1 MANNSELE
9 PTSVIDTQ
17 SADIGR
23 VVAKTATGIGK
34 TLTLPLRELGKVE
47 NVDEKMR
54 SELVFNP
61 FTGTVTPRGF
71 LNPKNLPYPKQEPS
85 PLAEDLR
92 KLSTK
97 ATYNLSNV
105 LTSLGEMGQRQAS
118 MFSGIERLDE
128 DIWKN
133 QKSWDKLTPKQ
144 KEIAKNQLFNEE
156 GNPRKPETT
165 LGMML
170 DMTAFFLVSGGVYK
184 ALPKAVEESIKQK
197 GVKGIV
203 AGELGFQVTGD
214 YDENT
219 ANAIQDIFMEKGSAP
234 YNIINFFAAQ
244 EVDSESLKRA
254 KLAMTDLMTATSI
267 VGAFGVVGATKSM
280 LDGIIKTIF
289 KGKYK
294 NSDDLEIK
302 ETDTPEIQNEKNADI
317 GTLTEDILLKTRS
330 NHQQIEELNPSLLG
344 TMLGLNIPTFRK
356 IQSQRDKDTAQIINQ
371 ATKEGAGFFS
381 RIGSS
386 FYRIKQRFVTS
397 RGFAGKEVYETTQE
411 MQRRIRAAKNNF
423 EKIGKRLQYAMD
435 KTSIEGIHEK
445 VADAV
450 EFEVPLGIT
459 QFEHKNILIKEFGL
473 PDDIVE
479 EIVSARS
486 GIDRLSKIAIDSNL
500 LPEATR
506 RAFIN
511 NYGEYVRRSYAAF
524 EKDNFVPSD
533 GALENA
539 NRFFTNQHIA
549 NSQNIKV
556 DDLDRDID
564 WETDYGIDPEII
576 QEATTFGIRQTQ
588 QYLDDVDV
596 SQSTN
601 MFIRKYSSANKQLLK
616 QRKDIPESLR
626 TLLGEIQNPSL
637 NIIKS
642 ADKLIN
648 IIEGNRYFN
657 DILELGGSTPKN
669 KELYDVAINKARNEL
684 EDVDLQALSNITEIS
699 KNEIIP
705 VKTFVNVLSNKT
717 NKFTVGKVIR
727 NNYRPQGATDR
738 GYLVE
743 IKNVDGSVSE
753 QFIPQSEVKTLGD
766 ESQSVFKLELIAKDN
781 ILSKLANDIYI
792 KEGGEFTEARY
803 IFDQGEGDP
812 AIFNTRIDMPG
823 TPLHGKYTTKQ
834 FHQSLQGLEETAFL
848 SSSIRTSKGWNQ
860 WRYLKGLSQ
869 SFKTVWDWTT
879 EVRNILG
886 GALFSA
892 NNGMIPFKN
901 NKGNIR
907 LLYAQMRDR
916 TPKEQ
921 AARYSRYQQLGVVQT
936 DALGQEWVS
945 LMQDVDGQAPEFF
958 GGAISKFVKKVKD
971 PIWKGKPSEFDSVKT
986 KWFQYPQKMYMAVD
1000 DLFKMNAF
1008 EYELNY
1014 LKNIPAN
1021 KDVPIE
1027 QLEEQAAL
1035 IVRDTFPNYD
1045 RIPPGFKA
1053 LRDLPFGNFV
1063 AFTPEIIRTQANILT
1078 RTIKELKDPALRT
1091 RGLQRLAGGLAV
1103 HGSWSSAA
1111 MFATHQLGWSDD
1123 RRAAVNTLTEAPWS
1137 DRHNKIPLII
1147 NNKIYSINP
1156 SFLNPYDVF
1165 HGVFQDI
1172 QTAYA
1177 KGEIQN
1183 IDEDTIAAQ
1192 AIAKAFHNA
1201 LSFATDASMVADVGK
1216 DLLVAAGDP
1225 NGRTA
1230 KGTEIFKD
1238 KSVSGVME
1246 GAVTHIFR
1254 TLAPGFL
1261 FDFKKIIDAATQT
1274 PHKTTGKAPEMNVVL
1289 IEMLTGFNLKELDP
1303 EYAVTYAAK
1312 RFKADS
1318 SYNLPTT
1325 PIEYGTNPKEYAN
1338 AFMRRNVKKYNVYQ
1352 EFHRMVH
1359 AALDIGLTEFKIN
1372 EIVEQ
1377 NTSVDSE
1384 ILNAIYENRFV
1395 PEKISEKTREK
1406 YIKVFGKTAESM
1418 QILSDLDRFS
1428 KEISTIPLH
1437 TKNKLIRPRQRR
1449 FKEVEGTGFFNQFP
1463 ARNIDDLRERY
1474 KVNLRAFA
1482 EGGKVEGVS
1491 NVKADPKERRD
1502 PYSGQAYAD
1511 TAEIKEKIEG
1521 FLILD
1526 NPRLK
1531 VATGAAVPLFHATLK
1546 GFKKL
1551 KNISSDLGTHIG
1563 SSEQAANRLENK
1575 IINERMKDVLAERDL
1590 DLDVAY
1596 DRLKKLKNSKAD
1608 PEIIKSVENEIQL
1621 LERDMPLDNF
1631 LENARMLKVSVNKG
1645 KSLVTE
1651 DAGEWRELDT
1661 SIDALLHSDLVK
1673 NPDGT
1678 KDVRLMSR
1686 LSRQR
1691 KNAEIAKDKYDDPRD
1706 FYTSTEAKKI
1716 RNKIV
1721 KLIKEKG
1728 YDSIEYKNLVES
1740 PISAEGDELKSYIIF
1755 DPENITIEEDE
1766 LIKSTEQLFRDRK
1779 SLGGKPLKF
1788 AEHIIKSFK
1797 KPDPMGFR
1805 NISED
1810 IIEDPNFPE
1819 KGQADQMRSALTGGK
1834 GGRLP
1839 EEQVKTLGG
1848 IPKAPEEELEMLGI
1862 DSFLKEA
1869 KEKKQQVT
1877 KEQLKEVITENKKYT
1892 ELEEDE
1898 FLSGR
1903 KLSEHMDTLKSDL
1916 ENKFRL
1922 NYALSDDFETTYIT
1936 HRSMPDVMGV
1946 LKKQKTSEGGFS
1958 YTLNTLIKNQKG
1970 KFVPDDTMSQFG
1982 IPKSYYSADTYQFGK
1997 DTEDLR
2003 NRSSGKTVR
2012 QDFVNNLLEIAK
2024 RRKSTVYRGYQPQR
2038 ETLGLLKPNKYKIQS
2053 LFGSR
2058 YDPVTYPDTDVEDID
2073 FDNFPSIPVPYKEF
2087 VVSLKHPVRRDT
2099 YSKFDKPVPLEDAK
2113 FASEIRDTAT
2123 FAGEHFSKEKDPIIF
2138 EAKGKLP
2145 VYHLRI
2151 SERQMIVDPEN
2162 ADPLKH
2168 QAKLNNFDSAM
2179 GGEDEY
2185 NVQFGDFAKE
2195 YYGSPHPTGK
2205 AEKIIFVDEFQSDIA
2220 EYGRGGKTKETD
2232 LKLRERQEASDY
2244 MAKTATGK
2252 VARQAGI
2259 TPEEFRLA
2267 YQRWDTKK
2275 HNEAR
2280 VSIREKIEDF
2290 DAVLDNIE
2298 DAAREKDRA
2307 FDPKKHL
2314 FKAKAR
2320 GANKRVVEIVKQEL
2334 DSLNRIYKAWGIT
2347 EKNFKEKVLKDT
2359 GVPRPEVEE
2368 LGRLRKHI
2376 ADLESISPQFLSKE
2390 LTPKEKS
2397 KQISGVLSK
2406 ILDDEEIVA
2415 QTKIVQRLV
2424 PEETQKRKLT
2434 QIATIRQRLQR
2445 LYNNMPSS
2453 DAFELDDYAN
2463 PRGDIIPVTQ
2473 LVKDNTWVQH
2483 GIKNLITKMI
2493 KQDKDRVVFS
2503 SGEGQLFYYKTGF
2516 EDEFGSHY
2524 NYQELIDDPDIS
2536 KGLRDFYNKT
2546 IVNEAKKVL
2555 KKIDPDAVEVIEI
2568 DGTLTNPNTMIES
2581 SVVHHHLTIKN
2592 TPKLRAFVEGAEG
2605 TPEGFTTFGKRK
2617 GGIVR
2622 QSKSDGGKILTSLKN
2637 LGSAILDVTTSIPFS
2652 SETKQRMGMERGQ
2665 SIRNYANSIIKEAI
2679 ERGAKFDIKDG
2690 QTVDHAV
2697 YNAYM
2702 NPIDSARHFIGG
2714 KMLAQ
2719 SKNPELY
2726 LKTANT
2732 LENINLLDHPHANKQ
2747 DVYYN
2752 NLGFSD
2758 KTPFNSKEDLIQT
2771 IIKQAPNFKSAE
2783 AFKITNNFNTGGK
2796 VLRALANTRR

>member
-23 VVAKTATGIGK
+23 VVAKTAFGLGK
-34 TLTLPLRELGKVE
+34 TLTFPLRELGKAE

-54 SELVFNP
+54 SELFFDPV
-61 FTGTVTPRGF
+61 TGTPRPRGF
-71 LNPKNLPYPKQEPS
+71 LNPKDLPYPKQKPS

-133 QKSWDKLTPKQ
+133 QKSWDELTPKQ

-156 GNPRKPETT
+156 GNPRNPETG

-170 DMTAFFLVSGGVYK
+170 DMTAFFLVSSGVYK
-184 ALPKAVEESIKQK
+184 ALPSLDKVSKEKLNLLTRKGLKALA
-197 GVKGIV
+197 
-203 AGELGFQVTGD
+203 AGEVGFQVTGD

-219 ANAIQDIFMEKGSAP
+219 ANVIQDMFMEKGSAP

-254 KLAMTDLMTATSI
+254 KLAMTDLMTAGSI
-267 VGAFGVVGATKSM
+267 VGAFSVVGATKPM
-280 LDGIIKTIF
+280 LDNIIKTIF

-317 GTLTEDILLKTRS
+317 GTLTEDILLKTRR

-386 FYRIKQRFVTS
+386 FYRIKQRFGTS
-397 RGFAGKEVYETTQE
+397 RGFAGAEVYETTQE

-511 NYGEYVRRSYAAF
+511 NYGEYIRRSYAAF

-564 WETDYGIDPEII
+564 WETDYNIDPEII
-576 QEATTFGIRQTQ
+576 QEATIFGIRQTQ
-588 QYLDDVDV
+588 KYLDDVDV

-684 EDVDLQALSNITEIS
+684 EDVDLQVLSNITEIS

-743 IKNVDGSVSE
+743 IKNADGSVSE

-823 TPLHGKYTTKQ
+823 TPLHGKYTTKE
-834 FHQSLQGLEETAFL
+834 FNLTLQGLEETAFL

-886 GALFSA
+886 GAFMSL

-901 NKGNIR
+901 NKGNFR
-907 LLYAQMRDR
+907 LLFDQMRDR

-936 DALGQEWVS
+936 DALGQEWVA

-1035 IVRDTFPNYD
+1035 LVRDTFPNYD

-1053 LRDLPFGNFV
+1053 LRDLPLGNFV
-1063 AFTPEIIRTQANILT
+1063 AFTPEIIRTQANILA

-1111 MFATHQLGWSDD
+1111 MLATHQLGWSDD

-1177 KGEIQN
+1177 KGEIEN

-1261 FDFKKIIDAATQT
+1261 FDFKKIIDAARQT

-1395 PEKISEKTREK
+1395 PEKISEKTRAK

-1428 KEISTIPLH
+1428 KEISTMPLH

-1511 TAEIKEKIEG
+1511 TAEIKEEIEG

-1551 KNISSDLGTHIG
+1551 KNTSSDLGTHIG
-1563 SSEQAANRLENK
+1563 TSQQAAARLENK
-1575 IINERMKDVLAERDL
+1575 IINERMEDVLAERDL
-1590 DLDVAY
+1590 DLDVANA
-1596 DRLKKLKNSKAD
+1596 RLKELKNSKAD
-1608 PEIIKSVENEIQL
+1608 PEIIKGVENEIRL
-1621 LERDMPLDNF
+1621 LERDIPLDNF

-1728 YDSIEYKNLVES
+1728 YDSIEYVNRIES
-1740 PISAEGDELKSYIIF
+1740 PTLAEGDELKSYIIF

-1779 SLGGKPLKF
+1779 SLGGKILKF
-1788 AEHIIKSFK
+1788 GEHIVESFK

-1810 IIEDPNFPE
+1810 IIEDPNFPS
-1819 KGQADQMRSALTGGK
+1819 KGTAAQMRSAFTGGK

-1839 EEQVKTLGG
+1839 EEQVKKLGG
-1848 IPKAPEEELEMLGI
+1848 IPKVPEEELEVIGLK
-1862 DSFLKEA
+1862 DFLDR
-1869 KEKKQQVT
+1869 KEKDNLPVT
-1877 KEQLKEVITENKKYT
+1877 KEELKDVIKRNKMYT
-1892 ELEEDE
+1892 EFKETELSDE
-1898 FLSGR
+1898 IQ
-1903 KLSEHMDTLKSDL
+1903 L
-1916 ENKFRL
+1916 ENKIAEVREESSF
-1922 NYALSDDFETTYIT
+1922 NIDKQGDKEIIT
-1936 HRSMPDVMGV
+1936 NKFMPE
-1946 LKKQKTSEGGFS
+1946 LKAELDLKTDKTSIYKE
-1958 YTLNTLIKNQKG
+1958 
-1970 KFVPDDTMSQFG
+1970 DDTG
-1982 IPKSYYSADTYQFGK
+1982 KRIYYKEFTNPTDGVPIQSLQPIHDVTG
-1997 DTEDLR
+1997 
-2003 NRSSGKTVR
+2003 
-2012 QDFVNNLLEIAK
+2012 EI
-2024 RRKSTVYRGYQPQR
+2024 TGQPQFDNFKALQLMSR
-2038 ETLGLLKPNKYKIQS
+2038 EIEKNLRKMRTEHGGYLADEQAVGITEPNKFKIQS
-2053 LFGSR
+2053 AHGPDADPIHDPKSVFGQDYSQFANPKD
-2058 YDPVTYPDTDVEDID
+2058 YNEYVVYYKNPV
-2073 FDNFPSIPVPYKEF
+2073 YKEF
-2087 VVSLKHPVRRDT
+2087 GAPMPLDKIQVSGSHNVPDISAKAGVHYSDEGQRDL
-2099 YSKFDKPVPLEDAK
+2099 VA
-2113 FASEIRDTAT
+2113 
-2123 FAGEHFSKEKDPIIF
+2123 
-2138 EAKGKLP
+2138 
-2145 VYHLRI
+2145 YHLRTTD
-2151 SERQMIVDPEN
+2151 RQMIVDPELS
-2162 ADPLKH
+2162 DVKKH
-2168 QAKLNNFDSAM
+2168 TDKVDDIIKDKKEKDGVGLLFEIKFA
-2179 GGEDEY
+2179 
-2185 NVQFGDFAKE
+2185 DFAKDYHGRSKQPSGKVE
-2195 YYGSPHPTGK
+2195 KIDFIQEVQSDLAQFPTKNTLENPYRAAPYPVHNTYGELTPTGK
-2205 AEKIIFVDEFQSDIA
+2205 A
-2220 EYGRGGKTKETD
+2220 
-2232 LKLRERQEASDY
+2232 LKHAGVTEEDY
-2244 MAKTATGK
+2244 K
-2252 VARQAGI
+2252 
-2259 TPEEFRLA
+2259 LA
-2267 YQRWDTKK
+2267 FQRWDTPK
-2275 HNEAR
+2275 HSA
-2280 VSIREKIEDF
+2280 IREEVVNKLEKF
-2290 DAVLDNIE
+2290 RDA
-2298 DAAREKDRA
+2298 
-2307 FDPKKHL
+2307 
-2314 FKAKAR
+2314 
-2320 GANKRVVEIVKQEL
+2320 
-2334 DSLNRIYKAWGIT
+2334 T
-2347 EKNFKEKVLKDT
+2347 EKLSVTYRDEMRALRTKVITDMKTTKDLIELKDKVVDVYINRVNYLIEVIKGQLQTKQNILGTGHPGDVLPKHQALHEKYKKEK
-2359 GVPRPEVEE
+2359 
-2368 LGRLRKHI
+2368 
-2376 ADLESISPQFLSKE
+2376 ADLL
-2390 LTPKEKS
+2390 
-2397 KQISGVLSK
+2397 K
-2406 ILDDEEIVA
+2406 ILDADLSDEFFDKLTVGDQKMMLINA
-2415 QTKIVQRLV
+2415 INKSFPSKSIHKIII
-2424 PEETQKRKLT
+2424 PEEDLARYRHKQNLILQLRKNAKDVTRLMPQKVDL
-2434 QIATIRQRLQR
+2434 
-2445 LYNNMPSS
+2445 
-2453 DAFELDDYAN
+2453 
-2463 PRGDIIPVTQ
+2463 IPVTP
-2473 LVKDNTWVQH
+2473 LVKDNAWVRH
-2483 GIKNLITKMI
+2483 AIKNVIGKMI
-2493 KQDKDRVVFS
+2493 KGNKDRAVFS
-2503 SGEGQLFYYKTGF
+2503 SGEGQVELYSQLGDTEGVYDSYKDMLTDMRGA
-2516 EDEFGSHY
+2516 
-2524 NYQELIDDPDIS
+2524 PS
-2536 KGLRDFYNKT
+2536 KLLKLEEFYNKT
-2546 IVNEAKKVL
+2546 LVREARKVL
-2555 KKIDPDAVEVIEI
+2555 KQIDPDAVEVIKI
-2568 DGTLTNPNTMIES
+2568 KDKLILS
-2581 SVVHHHLTIKN
+2581 SGKEDVITKHHLTIKN

-2622 QSKSDGGKILTSLKN
+2622 QGKYDGGKLIRT
-2637 LGSAILDVTTSIPFS
+2637 LGEMRADAFS
-2652 SETKQRMGMERGQ
+2652 SAVLSPETKQKLGFNKGETITDYIT
-2665 SIRNYANSIIKEAI
+2665 S
-2679 ERGAKFDIKDG
+2679 
-2690 QTVDHAV
+2690 
-2697 YNAYM
+2697 NA
-2702 NPIDSARHFIGG
+2702 
-2714 KMLAQ
+2714 
-2719 SKNPELY
+2719 SKAGYENPELDHGNFGDAIRHTGGGAIAGLSRSPKTVFSLLNATELFRTVPNQRMDIHHNELGFNAVKNRPINSRADFIQLLKDVRPN
-2726 LKTANT
+2726 LKT
-2732 LENINLLDHPHANKQ
+2732 E
-2747 DVYYN
+2747 
-2752 NLGFSD
+2752 
-2758 KTPFNSKEDLIQT
+2758 EE
-2771 IIKQAPNFKSAE
+2771 FK
-2783 AFKITNNFNTGGK
+2783 NNFNTGGK